1 MMFLLPGKMF
11 MQMNWESADSLV
23 LMNPT
28 YSPEEQ
34 MRFQRILEV
43 TSDLPGHIWLSTSG
57 SSAPKWV
64 GLSKRAIL
72 ASAEAVNQHLKS
84 THTDIWIQPL
94 PDFHVGGL
102 GIWARSHLSQ
112 ATVCDF
118 KQDHPGKWQAEVF
131 YHYIIHHKGSLT
143 ALVPTQLHD
152 LVMLKRSAPETLRAV
167 VIGGGALLPDLY
179 KQAISLGWP
188 VLPSYGL
195 TECASQVATAALDS
209 WKKAQQ
215 PALQILSHLDVE
227 EREEHLYF
235 RGASL
240 LSAYAYLEGD
250 KIQVVDPKENG
261 WLRSED
267 RGCVKER
274 QLQVWGRADAMIKV
288 GGENVDLARLEA
300 LLQTLRLRL
309 AIQSEVVLLAI
320 PDTRLGYRIDL
331 VATQSHQAELDL
343 LMHEFH
349 QAVLPFER
357 IRQVH
362 FLKELPRSAL
372 GKILKSKL
380 IKIVK

>member
-1 MMFLLPGKMF
+1 

-34 MRFQRILEV
+34 MRFQRILDV
-43 TSDLPGHIWLSTSG
+43 TLDLPRHVWLSTSG

-64 GLSKRAIL
+64 GLSKQAIL
-72 ASAEAVNQHLKS
+72 ASAEAVNQHLTS
-84 THTDIWIQPL
+84 THADVWIQPL

-102 GIWARSHLSQ
+102 GIWARAYLSG

-118 KQDHPGKWQAEVF
+118 KQDHPGKWQAEIF
-131 YHYIIHHKGSLT
+131 YHYITNQKGSLT

-152 LVMLKRSAPETLRAV
+152 LVMLERPAPESLRAV
-167 VIGGGALLPDLY
+167 IIGGGALLPDLY
-179 KQAISLGWP
+179 RRAVSLGWP

-215 PALQILSHLDVE
+215 PALQILSHVDVE
-227 EREEHLYF
+227 EREERLCF
-235 RGASL
+235 RGTSL

-300 LLQTLRLRL
+300 LLQTLCLRL

-320 PDTRLGYRIDL
+320 PDTRLGHRIDL
-331 VATQSHQAELDL
+331 VAIHTHQSELDL

-362 FLKELPRSAL
+362 FLKELPRSVL
-372 GKILKSKL
+372 GKILKSEL
-380 IKIVK
+380 IKLVKTCK

>member
-1 MMFLLPGKMF
+1 
-11 MQMNWESADSLV
+11 MQMNWESIDSLV
-23 LMNPT
+23 FMNPT

-34 MRFQRILEV
+34 TRFQRILEM
-43 TSDLPGHIWLSTSG
+43 TPDLPRHIWLSTSG

-64 GLSKRAIL
+64 GLSKQAIL
-72 ASAEAVNQHLKS
+72 ASAEAVNQHLES
-84 THTDIWIQPL
+84 TYTDVWIQPL

-102 GIWARSHLSQ
+102 GIWARAHLSK

-118 KQDHPGKWQAEVF
+118 KQEHPGKWQAEVF
-131 YHYIIHHKGSLT
+131 YHYIIHQKGTLT

-152 LVMLKRSAPETLRAV
+152 LVMLERPAPESLRAV
-167 VIGGGALLPDLY
+167 IIGGGALLPDLY
-179 KQAISLGWP
+179 MKAVALGWP

-209 WKKAQQ
+209 WKKAQI
-215 PALQILSHLDVE
+215 PALQILSHLYVE
-227 EREEHLYF
+227 ERDERLCF
-235 RGASL
+235 RGTSL

-250 KIQVVDPKENG
+250 RIQVIDPKENG

-267 RGCVKER
+267 RGCVKDR
-274 QLQVWGRADAMIKV
+274 QLQVWGRADAMVKV
-288 GGENVDLARLEA
+288 GGENVDLARLEV
-300 LLQTLRLRL
+300 LLQTVRLGL
-309 AIQSEVVLLAI
+309 AIQSEVVLLAV
-320 PDTRLGYRIDL
+320 PDARLGHRIDL
-331 VATQSHQAELDL
+331 VATQTHSHQSELDL

-372 GKILKSKL
+372 GKILKSEL
-380 IKIVK
+380 IKLVN